1 MKKLITRSV
10 ILFAA
15 CFFLVKN
22 AEAQVQRSVL
32 RFAPHQLN
40 QAELTLP
47 DQQQIW
53 RGSAVG
59 DLPLQKT
66 GPFLAY
72 SIVWY
77 AADWEAG
84 TDQMLVSYNISG
96 KKNTLTPI
104 EEDGH
109 TEESEFRHV
118 SQLYFLEE
126 NATKIR
132 LQFVG
137 QHKVDSIQIH
147 FFDPGLSQPYTASHR
162 SSLIPHPA
170 VERSACTCPQPT
182 IEGRLDWCP
191 DGSCPT
197 DPTPEFVANPTHIIV
212 HHTAGT
218 NTATDWAA
226 VVRSIWD
233 FHVNVNGWDDIGYNF
248 LVDPNGMVYE
258 GRGDGRLGAH
268 FCAQNGGTVGICVMG
283 DFTSIQPT
291 DEAVGS
297 LEDFLAWDCCD
308 KNIDPLGSG
317 FHGASGL
324 TLPFISGHRDGC
336 MTSCPG
342 DMFYPLLPGVRQ
354 ATQDKILAGCNS
366 DVLAAPT
373 VLAITY
379 VGATKISLSWV
390 DNAVNETGYAIER
403 SDSTDDNFTQIVQ
416 LPGNSTSFSDEDVTP
431 GSTYFYR
438 VRAKKDSDYSAYS
451 NVAVAV
457 TSLTATE
464 ARLHGGWVQAFP
476 NPTSG
481 LLNLSIDNQWVGQT
495 QLAVYDAMGRLASG
509 PFFEEKNS
517 AQANFKLDLG
527 GLPAGIFMLKLTEG
541 DEAGWIRL
549 VKK

>member
-10 ILFAA
+10 LLFAA

-22 AEAQVQRSVL
+22 AEAQVRRSIL

-59 DLPLQKT
+59 DLPLQKS
-66 GPFLAY
+66 GLFLAY

-77 AADWEAG
+77 AAGWEAG
-84 TDQMLVSYNISG
+84 TDQMLVNFNFVG
-96 KKNTLTPI
+96 KKTPLTRI
-104 EEDGH
+104 AEDGH
-109 TEESEFRHV
+109 TEEESEFRHV
-118 SQLYFLEE
+118 SQLNFLEE
-126 NATKIR
+126 NATKIK

-147 FFDPGLSQPYTASHR
+147 FFDPGPSVKPETPNLKPPISQFPNFPISD
-162 SSLIPHPA
+162 
-170 VERSACTCPQPT
+170 RSACTCPQPS

-197 DPTPEFVANPTHIIV
+197 DPTPEYVANPTHIIV

-248 LVDPNGMVYE
+248 LVDPNGIVYE

-354 ATQDKILAGCNS
+354 ATQDRILTGCNS
-366 DVLAAPT
+366 DVLATPT

-403 SDSTDDNFTQIVQ
+403 SESTDDNFTQIVQ
-416 LPGNSTSFSDEDVTP
+416 LPGNSSEFSDTNVVP
-431 GSTYFYR
+431 GTTYFYG
-438 VRAKKDSDYSAYS
+438 VRAKKDSDFSAYS

-457 TSLTATE
+457 TSLTAT
-464 ARLHGGWVQAFP
+464 
-476 NPTSG
+476 
-481 LLNLSIDNQWVGQT
+481 
-495 QLAVYDAMGRLASG
+495 
-509 PFFEEKNS
+509 
-517 AQANFKLDLG
+517 
-527 GLPAGIFMLKLTEG
+527 
-541 DEAGWIRL
+541 
-549 VKK
+549 